1 MRDTKL
7 SFRLSRQRQC
17 SQQSRSR
24 ISNNKD
30 RRALTGKGQQ
40 IMTINLFMLSVL
52 IDPHA
57 PSNSALQTE
66 RKGWAAS
73 RQGVSN
79 PRHQNLKPLQTKP
92 SLPSDPPSSIRAINN
107 LIPQVALPSTTSPR
121 RRESSTANP
130 RRWSRNALSRR
141 LLEALPAH
149 HVDFIW

>member
-1 MRDTKL
+1 MRWQGSAVSIHEPKHQSTKK
-7 SFRLSRQRQC
+7 RK
-17 SQQSRSR
+17 SQPW
-24 ISNNKD
+24 
-30 RRALTGKGQQ
+30 TGQQ
-40 IMTINLFMLSVL
+40 FMTINSFMLSVL
-52 IDPHA
+52 IKPHA
-57 PSNSALQTE
+57 LSNSALQTE

-92 SLPSDPPSSIRAINN
+92 SLSFGPSRSIRAINN